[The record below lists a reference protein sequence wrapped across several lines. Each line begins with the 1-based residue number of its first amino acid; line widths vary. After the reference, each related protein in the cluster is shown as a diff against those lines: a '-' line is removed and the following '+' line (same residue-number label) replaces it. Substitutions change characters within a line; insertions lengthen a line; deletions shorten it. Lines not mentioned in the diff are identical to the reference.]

1 MDMPFMGTH
10 PWLSDDMSK
19 STDQTYTHPYIF
31 ELRKLSPIHLTI
43 ISERIIELEHN
54 RSVQSTK
61 TWYLSIG
68 THFEILTHNIR

>member
-1 MDMPFMGTH
+1 MDMPFLGTH
-10 PWLSDDMSK
+10 PWSSD
-19 STDQTYTHPYIF
+19 DQTYTHPYIF

-68 THFEILTHNIR
+68 THFEILTLL

>member
-1 MDMPFMGTH
+1 MDMSFLGTQL
-10 PWLSDDMSK
+10 WSSDDISL

-43 ISERIIELEHN
+43 ISERIIELDHN

-68 THFEILTHNIR
+68 RPLLILKF